1 MTVERVGATSCA
13 ERAMIS
19 ARSGSVCKQ
28 SAKFQASAARAAA
41 RESRLRTDCCDG
53 VAHDGALARREGVT
67 T

>member
-1 MTVERVGATSCA
+1 MAVERVGATSCA
-13 ERAMIS
+13 ECAMRS

>member
-1 MTVERVGATSCA
+1 MTAERVEATSCA
-13 ERAMIS
+13 KSAERS
-19 ARSGSVCKQ
+19 TSSGSVHKQ
-28 SAKFQASAARAAA
+28 SAKFQASAATAAA